1 MCEEFKSER
10 DAAKRSAMRAF
21 EERDILLAQL
31 KAKEAP
37 MDEGYIRC
45 RKGHIDTWFSAVN
58 GPECPLC
65 EVRARGWAN
74 PSKPDPLDRWE
85 RGK

>member
-1 MCEEFKSER
+1 MAQRKRWEMDKDGKGSEL
-10 DAAKRSAMRAF
+10 M
-21 EERDILLAQL
+21 EPHYQ
-31 KAKEAP
+31 
-37 MDEGYIRC
+37 RC
-45 RKGHIDTWFSAVN
+45 RDGHMDLWYACEPGAV
-58 GPECPLC
+58 CPLC